1 MVATAKKRVGADLTT
16 GPIFKTLMVFAVPII
31 LTNLIQQL
39 YSLVDLMIVG
49 QFVGSTGTVGVS
61 TGGEIADFMTPLAT
75 AFAMSGQIYISQLMG
90 AGERKKAQR
99 TIGTLLSIMFIASLC
114 FAALTVI
121 FNHQILTLLN
131 CPQEAWS
138 QAKAYMIITVLGMPF
153 IFGYNG
159 VCGVLRGMG
168 ESQKPLLFIIVA
180 AVVNIVF
187 DIILVAI
194 FHLEAAGTAI
204 ATVFSQLGS
213 FAAAF
218 IFMYRHREEMGFEL
232 SLSYFKIDRL
242 AAKKIIMLAIP
253 QMVRS
258 SLVRF
263 SMLWV
268 NSNVNAYGLV
278 AAATNSVGNKIQKF
292 MEVFMQGVE
301 SAAASMVGQNLGA
314 KKPERA
320 KRSILCTFGFCMVV
334 AAVSSVMFVCIPKPL
349 YRLFTADPE
358 VMEFGVTYLRI
369 MVMTIFVAGL
379 TGSFQSMV
387 TGCGFVSLGFVL
399 GILDGV
405 ISRIG
410 FSLLF
415 LHVFDMGVTS
425 YFWGT
430 AFSRTLTGVV
440 VVAYFISGKWKNRRL
455 LTDDKKSGEP
465 GKERKKAG

>member
-1 MVATAKKRVGADLTT
+1 MEATAKKKVGAELTK

-39 YSLVDLMIVG
+39 YSLVDLMVVG

-75 AFAMSGQIYISQLMG
+75 AFAMSGQVYIAQLMG
-90 AGERKKAQR
+90 VKQHEKAKR
-99 TIGTLLSIMFIASLC
+99 TIGTLLTIMFIASAC
-114 FAALTVI
+114 FALLTLVFCNVI
-121 FNHQILTLLN
+121 LGLLN

-138 QAKAYMIITVLGMPF
+138 QARAYMIITVLGMPF

-168 ESQKPLLFIIVA
+168 ESKKPMYFIIVA
-180 AVVNIVF
+180 AVVNIVC
-187 DIILVAI
+187 DIILVVV
-194 FHLEAAGTAI
+194 FRLEAAGTAI
-204 ATVFSQLGS
+204 ATVLSQFGS
-213 FAAAF
+213 FLAAF
-218 IFMYRHREEMGFEL
+218 IFMYRNKEEMGFEMK
-232 SLSYFKIDRL
+232 LSYFKIDKE
-242 AAKKIIMLAIP
+242 AAKKIILLAIP

-258 SLVRF
+258 TLVRF

-268 NSNVNAYGLV
+268 NANVNNYGLV

-314 KKPERA
+314 KQPERA
-320 KRSILCTFGFCMVV
+320 KKSILHTWGFCMVV
-334 AAVSSVMFVCIPKPL
+334 AAVSSLMFLFIPKPL
-349 YRLFTADPE
+349 YRLFTADE
-358 VMEFGVTYLRI
+358 AVIEFGVTYLQI
-369 MVMTIFVAGL
+369 MVMTIFVNGT
-379 TGSFQSMV
+379 TGAFQSMV
-387 TGCGFVSLGFVL
+387 TGCGFVSLGFLL
-399 GILDGV
+399 GIVDGV

-410 FSLLF
+410 FSILF
-415 LHVFDMGVTS
+415 LNVFHQGVES

-440 VVAYFISGKWKNRRL
+440 VIAYFLSGKWRTRKL
-455 LTDDKKSGEP
+455 LTDSNDKK
-465 GKERKKAG
+465 KAVQKAS